1 MGSSIVKFCE
11 CSEKTKLKE
20 HKTSIL
26 NINDLNKDKE
36 TETRKRATTSIET
49 VSEDMYNSKE
59 FQVLMNHT
67 GDKATAKKVTSNDFQ
82 IERELGRGAF
92 GKVFLVTKKDKK
104 NKFYAMKVIKKT
116 AIYEN
121 NLTEN
126 IVLEKTVLQTNHHPY
141 VVTLYYAFQNKTSI
155 YLVMEYLSGGD
166 IFHLLR
172 RQQKF
177 TEDTAKFYLAEV
189 VMAVDYLHR
198 EMNLIYR
205 DLKPE
210 NILLHANGNIKI
222 TDFGLSKQ
230 TDGTTY
236 TLAGTPEY
244 LAPEIL
250 EDKGHTKAIDWWS
263 VGILLYELL
272 TGHPPFTNKERNMV
286 EIKRMIIEN
295 KPKFP
300 SYFSKNAIDIIK
312 KFLDSDPSKRLGVR
326 SIADVK
332 KHPFFNGINWD
343 DLMQLKVQPPIFTK
357 KIGPIKPINPFPDP
371 EPEPVNDINDEQYLH
386 GFTYMPDPITTDKQ
400 EFRKE

>member
-1 MGSSIVKFCE
+1 MGSSLVGYCDCGERSKGIE
-11 CSEKTKLKE
+11 TKTNILNLKE
-20 HKTSIL
+20 IK
-26 NINDLNKDKE
+26 NNE
-36 TETRKRATTSIET
+36 ARKREISIDSPITNDE
-49 VSEDMYNSKE
+49 MLNSKE
-59 FQVLMNHT
+59 FQNLLQNNEKST
-67 GDKATAKKVTSNDFQ
+67 TKKVTSNDFQ

-104 NKFYAMKVIKKT
+104 HKLYAMKVIKKT

-121 NLTEN
+121 NLKEN
-126 IVLEKTVLQTNHHPY
+126 IVLEKNILENKNHHPFI
-141 VVTLYYAFQNKTSI
+141 VTLYYAFQNQKAI
-155 YLVMEYLSGGD
+155 YLVMEYLPGGD

-177 TEDTAKFYLAEV
+177 TEGTARFYLAEV

-210 NILLHANGNIKI
+210 NILLSSNGHIKI

-250 EDKGHTKAIDWWS
+250 ADKGHTKAIDWWS
-263 VGILLYELL
+263 VGILLFEML
-272 TGHPPFTNKERNMV
+272 TGRPPFTNKERNIV
-286 EIKRMIIEN
+286 EIKRMILEN

-300 SYFSKNAIDIIK
+300 SYFSKNAIDIIRR
-312 KFLDSDPSKRLGVR
+312 FLDNDPSKRLGVR
-326 SIADVK
+326 SINDVK
-332 KHPFFNGINWD
+332 QHPFFEGVHWQSLLEYKI
-343 DLMQLKVQPPIFTK
+343 QPPVFTRSNQNANTKAEHNK
-357 KIGPIKPINPFPDP
+357 KS
-371 EPEPVNDINDEQYLH
+371 EEHEEYTTSINDQYLE
-386 GFTYMPDPITTDKQ
+386 GITYMPEQITVDK
-400 EFRKE
+400 